1 MADGDIIN
9 LNTCRSFKVTVT
21 TALVKFADMTC
32 SEVLVYNKTGQDL
45 QLYDQNYSAAAK
57 QFLIADGESVTIR
70 GLTNS
75 DQLSA
80 KTSSGSG
87 SVYYRTQRFSNNPS
101 R

>member
-1 MADGDIIN
+1 MADGDYIN
-9 LNTCRSFKVTVT
+9 TNICRSHKVTAT
-21 TALVKFADMTC
+21 TSLAKFANQTC
-32 SEVLVYNKTGQDL
+32 SEVLVYNKSGQDL
-45 QLYDQNYSAAAK
+45 ELYDQNYSNAANA
-57 QFLIADGESVTIR
+57 FLIADGESVTMR

-87 SVYYRTQRFSNNPS
+87 TVYYRTQYYSNNPS